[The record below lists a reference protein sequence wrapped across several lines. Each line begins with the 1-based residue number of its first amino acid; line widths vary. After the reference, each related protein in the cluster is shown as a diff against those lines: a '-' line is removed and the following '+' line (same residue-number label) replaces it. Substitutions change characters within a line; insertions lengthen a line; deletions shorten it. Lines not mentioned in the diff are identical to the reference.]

1 MTESVKVPSGLP
13 IAIAS
18 WPTWI
23 ALESP
28 SVTGVNPVALT
39 LISARSWV
47 ASVAT
52 TVAASSRLS
61 SRVTVSEFESTTT
74 WLLVSISPSELTMKP
89 DPAPVVGTEKG
100 LRFDMPVVV
109 IVTTD
114 GCTWFTTR
122 TIAWDCV
129 RLTS

>member
-1 MTESVKVPSGLP
+1 
-13 IAIAS
+13 
-18 WPTWI
+18 
-23 ALESP
+23 
-28 SVTGVNPVALT
+28 
-39 LISARSWV
+39 
-47 ASVAT
+47 
-52 TVAASSRLS
+52 
-61 SRVTVSEFESTTT
+61 
-74 WLLVSISPSELTMKP
+74 
-89 DPAPVVGTEKG
+89 VVGTEKG